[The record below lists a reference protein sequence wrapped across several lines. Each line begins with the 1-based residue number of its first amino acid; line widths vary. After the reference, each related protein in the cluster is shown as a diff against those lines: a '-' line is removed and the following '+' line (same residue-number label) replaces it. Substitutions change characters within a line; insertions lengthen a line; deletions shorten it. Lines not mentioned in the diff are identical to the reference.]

1 MFRDD
6 CELFDM
12 THSHVTLLQ
21 SPKAIFVSGHWAT
34 VKLCKSYQKTLNHML
49 WYTLHS
55 EVYRNNTI
63 IKPLKNIVTFRWKA
77 QSCLFCP
84 FRLVILTLCFT
95 AVFLSSNPLCS
106 LVSQDYLELLFSVH
120 TNERSIY
127 GKIDH
132 FLGPLVLRAKLLPVQ
147 LHCARFFFSA
157 VSIEVEVHDIIW
169 QLLYYFF
176 FHSNKIFVE
185 IKNGSF

>member
-12 THSHVTLLQ
+12 THSHITWHSSKVQ
-21 SPKAIFVSGHWAT
+21 KQF
-34 VKLCKSYQKTLNHML
+34 LCVGTALGNCKIVQQVIKKILYHML
-49 WYTLHS
+49 WYIFHS
-55 EVYRNNTI
+55 EVCWLLWLQV
-63 IKPLKNIVTFRWKA
+63 KSVVMSL
-77 QSCLFCP
+77 LP

-132 FLGPLVLRAKLLPVQ
+132 FLGPLVLSKAACSTALR
-147 LHCARFFFSA
+147 
-157 VSIEVEVHDIIW
+157 
-169 QLLYYFF
+169 
-176 FHSNKIFVE
+176 KIFLLR
-185 IKNGSF
+185 SFDWGWGAWHHLTAFILLLFP